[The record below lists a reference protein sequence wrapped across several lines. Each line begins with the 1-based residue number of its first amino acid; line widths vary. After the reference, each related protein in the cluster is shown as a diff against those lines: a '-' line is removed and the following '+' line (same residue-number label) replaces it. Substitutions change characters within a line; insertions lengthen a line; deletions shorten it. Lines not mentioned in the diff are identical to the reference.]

1 MTPDVT
7 QTSPGRAVNPILRA
21 LEVTPPKSSA
31 MESVGS
37 KEEKYLHG
45 GYVTWRGAANENL
58 MLSVRRSFES
68 RCSGFQSEDVLG
80 FKR

>member
-1 MTPDVT
+1 M
-7 QTSPGRAVNPILRA
+7 NPILRA
-21 LEVTPPKSSA
+21 LEVTPPRSSA

-58 MLSVRRSFES
+58 KLSVLRSFES
-68 RCSGFQSEDVLG
+68 KCSVFQSEDVLG